1 MDNNLMDNNGKQ
13 CSGTFHCLSKS
24 QGERNSDQC
33 RAGAP
38 KSLMTNFPL
47 LTIVSRL
54 VKCAD
59 VPVQFPVQF
68 SELLKMVFVLHRLH
82 VPYFPS
88 ACVA

>member
-1 MDNNLMDNNGKQ
+1 MVNNILAPSTVYKKVREEEIQINVK
-13 CSGTFHCLSKS
+13 LA
-24 QGERNSDQC
+24 RNLKFNQ
-33 RAGAP
+33 AGAP
-38 KSLMTNFPL
+38 KSLMTNCPL

-59 VPVQFPVQF
+59 VPVQCAH
-68 SELLKMVFVLHRLH
+68 LKMVFLLHRLH